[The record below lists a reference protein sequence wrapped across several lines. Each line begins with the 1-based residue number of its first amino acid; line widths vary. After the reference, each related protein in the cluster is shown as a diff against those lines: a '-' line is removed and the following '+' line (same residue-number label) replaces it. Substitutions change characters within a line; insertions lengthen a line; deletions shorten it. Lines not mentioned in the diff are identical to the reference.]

1 MLALGAQESRRREAH
16 QDHLPAQGWRP
27 PPNRRRRGAHH
38 VLAIGI
44 RIRGVVPAIGIAAA
58 RAGTR
63 SGATALKRCFKRCS
77 CLDLQMAWRMDLV
90 DPGRSGAQA
99 GRTRGGGPPEFRGAQ
114 AGQRRGIRR
123 TNRSCPRRRST
134 RTMGRGGWI
143 TTPWAPV
150 GYALQRIWHRG
161 LATPTLGLR
170 THPATSSRGRQRKF
184 RCNCIP
190 PLQPNEPRLP
200 LGLAPGIMRLPR

>member
-1 MLALGAQESRRREAH
+1 MLALGAHESRRREAH

-44 RIRGVVPAIGIAAA
+44 RIRGVIPAVGIAAA

-77 CLDLQMAWRMDLV
+77 CLDLQMAWRMGLV

-99 GRTRGGGPPEFRGAQ
+99 GRTRDGGPPEFKGAQ
-114 AGQRRGIRR
+114 A
-123 TNRSCPRRRST
+123 SCST
-134 RTMGRGGWI
+134 SSSG
-143 TTPWAPV
+143 
-150 GYALQRIWHRG
+150 RIWYLVSGICISICICICVYYLIFDIQYRAPRHVPYQR
-161 LATPTLGLR
+161 LR
-170 THPATSSRGRQRKF
+170 FLTA
-184 RCNCIP
+184 
-190 PLQPNEPRLP
+190 
-200 LGLAPGIMRLPR
+200 